1 MKKLL
6 FSLVLMIVAI
16 TFFAGMV
23 SAHVT
28 VQPKETTQGSYE
40 LFTVRVPSEKEDVTT
55 KMVKVEIPND
65 VNISRFEP
73 KPGWKYEIQRGNN
86 S

>member
-1 MKKLL
+1 MGFPISLILKGRLPMKKLL
-6 FSLVLMIVAI
+6 FLLVFMIVAVS
-16 TFFAGMV
+16 FFAGMV

-55 KMVKVEIPND
+55 K
-65 VNISRFEP
+65 
-73 KPGWKYEIQRGNN
+73 IQIQHYTFLLQH
-86 S
+86 